1 MLTDRA
7 TAEATQN
14 FFSKQSLDAAMVRGF
29 DGLSVS
35 ALAAGTYLG
44 SLDDADDRRYE
55 NALVAAAQG
64 GINLF
69 DTAVN
74 YRCQRSERTIAYV
87 IKKLGGLGI
96 ARNQLVIS
104 SKGGFL
110 PGDSTMD
117 GYQDYVYKSYI
128 KTSIIKPEDIVANCH
143 CMTPKYITSQI
154 NQSLANLRIKTID
167 LYYIHNPEI
176 QLPEVGQVEFYK
188 RLTAAFA
195 ACEQAVSEGK
205 IARYGV
211 ATWDGFRQALGAA
224 DRLDINDVLTAAK
237 DAGGEG
243 HHFRAIQ
250 LPYNMAMLEAV
261 GIRNQKV
268 AAEEWPIIAAATQKG
283 VAVMISAPLMQ
294 GHVLKLPTSM
304 VQKLPGEESV
314 AAKALRFVVSSPGV
328 VSAMVGMR
336 EISHVQEV
344 TQVLK
349 SKPWDIDTLQK
360 VAQALVRG

>member
-1 MLTDRA
+1 MPTDGA
-7 TAEATQN
+7 TAEATQD
-14 FFSKQSLDAAMVRGF
+14 FFSKQTLDAAMVREF

-44 SLDDADDRRYE
+44 SADEADDRRYE
-55 NALVAAAQG
+55 NSLVAAALG

-74 YRCQRSERTIAYV
+74 YRCQRSERTLAYV
-87 IKKLGGLGI
+87 IKKLGGLGF

-104 SKGGFL
+104 TKGGFL
-110 PGDSTMD
+110 PGDGSME
-117 GYQDYVYKSYI
+117 GYQDYIYKSYI
-128 KTSIIKPEDIVANCH
+128 KTSIIKPDDIVAQCH
-143 CMTPKYITSQI
+143 CMTPGYITSQI

-176 QLPEVGQVEFYK
+176 QLPIVGQAEFYK
-188 RLTAAFA
+188 RLTAAFV

-211 ATWDGFRQALGAA
+211 ATWDGFRQALGAP
-224 DRLDINDVLTAAK
+224 DRLDINDVLAAAK
-237 DAGGEG
+237 AAGGEG

-250 LPYNMAMLEAV
+250 LPYNLAMLEAV

-294 GHVLKLPTSM
+294 GHVLKMPAAMAAS
-304 VQKLPGEESV
+304 LPGDESV
-314 AAKALRFVVSSPGV
+314 AAKALRFVISSPGV
-328 VSAMVGMR
+328 VSAMVGMK
-336 EISHVQEV
+336 EISHVQDV

-349 SKPWDIDTLQK
+349 SKPWDVSTLQK
-360 VAQALVRG
+360 VAQVLVR